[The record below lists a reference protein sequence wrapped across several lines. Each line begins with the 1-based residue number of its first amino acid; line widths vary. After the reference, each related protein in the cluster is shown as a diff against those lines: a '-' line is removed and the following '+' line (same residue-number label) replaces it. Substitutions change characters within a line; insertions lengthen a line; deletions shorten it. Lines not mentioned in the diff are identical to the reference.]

1 MYKLIRN
8 SVMALAAVAVLG
20 AGVPAVQAAGTDKA
34 VSARKS
40 VMQLRGFYLGTL
52 GGMAKG
58 KVAYD
63 AKKAAGAANSLAALE
78 QLDGSAMWPPGSGND
93 KLGDKTRALPEIWS
107 TWPAI
112 GKNSKAMKAA
122 VANMANM
129 AGKDLA
135 SLQGSIGA
143 VGKACGSC
151 HKAFRAK
158 KK

>member
-1 MYKLIRN
+1 MYKAIRN
-8 SVMALAAVAVLG
+8 SVIALAAVAVLG
-20 AGVPAVQAAGTDKA
+20 AGVPAVQAAGMDNA

-40 VMQLRGFYLGTL
+40 VMQLRGFYLGML

-58 KVAYD
+58 KIAYD

-78 QLDGSAMWPPGSGND
+78 QLDGSSMWLPGSGND
-93 KLGDKTRALPEIWS
+93 KLGDKTRALPTIWS

-112 GKNSKAMKAA
+112 GKNSKALKAA

-129 AGKDLA
+129 AGTDLA
-135 SLQGSIGA
+135 GLRGSIGG

-151 HKAFRAK
+151 HKAFRAEK
-158 KK
+158 K